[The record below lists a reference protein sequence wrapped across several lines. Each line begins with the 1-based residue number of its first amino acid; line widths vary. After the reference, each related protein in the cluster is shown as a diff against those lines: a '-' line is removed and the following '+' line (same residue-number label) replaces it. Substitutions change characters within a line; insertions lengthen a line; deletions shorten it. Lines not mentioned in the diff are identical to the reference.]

1 VHCGRVHLDGYR
13 RRAEPAG
20 KHLLRDDT
28 DGIGDGVE
36 PDTGPVH
43 SQLSDARLLGILVS
57 APSRVPLMSSNST
70 GELCLPSTLNTSS
83 IANSNSF
90 FKNLASGTN
99 LSNYQ
104 DSVFTSAQCTGCMYE
119 MYKSA

>member
-1 VHCGRVHLDGYR
+1 
-13 RRAEPAG
+13 
-20 KHLLRDDT
+20 
-28 DGIGDGVE
+28 
-36 PDTGPVH
+36 
-43 SQLSDARLLGILVS
+43 
-57 APSRVPLMSSNST
+57 
-70 GELCLPSTLNTSS
+70 LPSTLNTSS

-90 FKNLASGTN
+90 FNNLVSGTN

>member
-1 VHCGRVHLDGYR
+1 
-13 RRAEPAG
+13 
-20 KHLLRDDT
+20 
-28 DGIGDGVE
+28 
-36 PDTGPVH
+36 
-43 SQLSDARLLGILVS
+43 VS
-57 APSRVPLMSSNST
+57 APSRVSLTSSNST

-90 FKNLASGTN
+90 FNNLVSGTN

-119 MYKSA
+119 IYKSA